1 MPDKREW
8 YRLDTAAKIY
18 PSISQTHNNT
28 TFRLELELDEPVSRE
43 NLQEALVKVM
53 PRFPT
58 FAVTLRRG
66 MFWYYLEPNPA
77 IPVVREESGFPCKRL
92 KDFINH
98 GFLFN
103 IMYYKKNVIME
114 CFHGLADGAGAIEFF
129 KTLLYEYFKLCG
141 YDMDA
146 EGMVLDADGKVPAEE
161 LENSFNAYYDAKG
174 ESNKLRV
181 PKAFHIMGT
190 PNTDGGIFLTH
201 GMIGLKEFLGKVKEK
216 GVTVSAY
223 IAALLIACTAKDQGL
238 EYRKDKHPIIISV
251 PMDLRGMFPSHTLR
265 NFISFANVGTV
276 IEGKIEFDRIL
287 ADVSAQLKAG
297 LSKESISANINK
309 NVGFEKNPFIR
320 MTPLFVKNLVVSSS
334 YKHFGEGGYTMVLS
348 NLRTA
353 QFPKTM
359 QAHIRQVYYALG
371 VSDMNPMNCVVVS
384 YQDKMVITFALK
396 YAEMNGADNDELL
409 RRLQGICGRLSEGL
423 PIVREAAHR
432 QPVGK

>member
-129 KTLLYEYFKLCG
+129 KTLLYEYFKLRG

-146 EGMVLDADGKVPAEE
+146 EGMVLD
-161 LENSFNAYYDAKG
+161 LS
-174 ESNKLRV
+174 LI
-181 PKAFHIMGT
+181 HI
-190 PNTDGGIFLTH
+190 
-201 GMIGLKEFLGKVKEK
+201 
-216 GVTVSAY
+216 
-223 IAALLIACTAKDQGL
+223 
-238 EYRKDKHPIIISV
+238 
-251 PMDLRGMFPSHTLR
+251 
-265 NFISFANVGTV
+265 
-276 IEGKIEFDRIL
+276 
-287 ADVSAQLKAG
+287 
-297 LSKESISANINK
+297 
-309 NVGFEKNPFIR
+309 
-320 MTPLFVKNLVVSSS
+320 
-334 YKHFGEGGYTMVLS
+334 
-348 NLRTA
+348 
-353 QFPKTM
+353 
-359 QAHIRQVYYALG
+359 
-371 VSDMNPMNCVVVS
+371 
-384 YQDKMVITFALK
+384 
-396 YAEMNGADNDELL
+396 
-409 RRLQGICGRLSEGL
+409 
-423 PIVREAAHR
+423 
-432 QPVGK
+432 

>member
-1 MPDKREW
+1 MPEEQDW

-28 TFRLELELDEPVSRE
+28 TFRLELELDAPVDKDK
-43 NLQEALVKVM
+43 LQEALVKIM

-66 MFWYYLEPNPA
+66 IFWYYFEPNPA
-77 IPVVREESGFPCKRL
+77 LPIVKEETGFPCKRL
-92 KDFINH
+92 KDFINN

-129 KTLLYEYFKLCG
+129 KTLMYEYFTLCG
-141 YDMDA
+141 YDMDT
-146 EGMVLDADGKVPAEE
+146 EGMVLDARGKVPVEE

-174 ESNKLRV
+174 EANKLRT

-190 PNTDGGIFLTH
+190 PNTDRGIFLTN
-201 GMIGLKEFLGKVKEK
+201 GIIDLKEFLGKVKEK

-223 IAALLIACTAKDQGL
+223 VAALLIACTAKDQGL
-238 EYRKDKHPIIISV
+238 EYKKDKRPIIISV

-276 IEGKIEFDRIL
+276 IDGEINFERIL
-287 ADVSAQLKAG
+287 ADVSKQLQDG
-297 LSKESISANINK
+297 LSKESIAANINK

-334 YKHFGEGGYTMVLS
+334 YKNYGEGSYTMVLS

-353 QFPKTM
+353 KFPKAM
-359 QAHIRQVYYALG
+359 EAHIKQVYYALG

-384 YQDKMVITFALK
+384 YQDKMVFTFA
-396 YAEMNGADNDELL
+396 
-409 RRLQGICGRLSEGL
+409 RGIRETG
-423 PIVREAAHR
+423 IVRRFFEHFSKELGMRVEIRGNEWSA
-432 QPVGK
+432 Q

>member
-28 TFRLELELDEPVSRE
+28 TFRLELELDEPVSKE
-43 NLQEALVKVM
+43 KLQEALVKLM

-77 IPVVREESGFPCKRL
+77 IPVVKEETGFPCKRL
-92 KDFINH
+92 KDFINN

-103 IMYYKKNVIME
+103 VMYYKRNVIME

-129 KTLLYEYFKLCG
+129 KTLMYEYFKLCG
-141 YDMDA
+141 YEMDS
-146 EGMVLDADGKVPAEE
+146 EDMVLDAEGKVPAEE
-161 LENSFNAYYDAKG
+161 LENSFNVYYDAKG
-174 ESNKLRV
+174 IANKLSV
-181 PKAFHIMGT
+181 PKAFHIVGT
-190 PNTDGGIFLTH
+190 SNTDGGIFLTH
-201 GMIGLKEFLGKVKEK
+201 GIIDLKEFLKKVKEK

-223 IAALLIACTAKDQGL
+223 IAALLIACTAKEQGL
-238 EYRKDKHPIIISV
+238 EFRKEKRPIIISV
-251 PMDLRGMFPSHTLR
+251 PMDLRGMFPSHSLR

-276 IEGKIEFDRIL
+276 INGKIDFDRIL
-287 ADVSAQLKAG
+287 EDVSAQLKEG
-297 LSKESISANINK
+297 LSKENISANINK

-334 YKHFGEGGYTMVLS
+334 YKHFGEGSYTMVLS

-353 QFPKTM
+353 RFPKSM
-359 QAHIRQVYYALG
+359 QQHIKQVYYALG
-371 VSDMNPMNCVVVS
+371 VSDMNPLNCVVVS
-384 YQDKMVITFALK
+384 YQDKMVITFA
-396 YAEMNGADNDELL
+396 
-409 RRLQGICGRLSEGL
+409 RGICETGIPRLFFEHFSKKLNMRVEVRGNEWSGR
-423 PIVREAAHR
+423 I
-432 QPVGK
+432 

>member
-1 MPDKREW
+1 MFLCRLLQRIKGAKMPDKREW

-28 TFRLELELDEPVSRE
+28 TFRLELELDAEVKRE
-43 NLQEALVKVM
+43 TLQEALVKIM

-66 MFWYYLEPNPA
+66 MFWYYFEPNPA
-77 IPVVREESGFPCKRL
+77 IPVVKEENGFPCKRL
-92 KDFINH
+92 KDFINN

-114 CFHGLADGAGAIEFF
+114 CFHGLAD
-129 KTLLYEYFKLCG
+129 EYFKLCG

-146 EGMVLDADGKVPAEE
+146 EDMVLDADGKVPAEE

-174 ESNKLRV
+174 EANKLRV

-190 PNTDGGIFLTH
+190 PNPDGGIFLTH
-201 GMIGLKEFLGKVKEK
+201 GIIDLKEFLARVKER

-223 IAALLIACTAKDQGL
+223 VAALLIACTAKDQGL
-238 EYRKDKHPIIISV
+238 EYKKDKRPIIISV

-276 IEGKIEFDRIL
+276 IDGKVDFDRIL
-287 ADVSAQLKAG
+287 MDVSAQLKAG
-297 LSKESISANINK
+297 LSRESISANINK

-334 YKHFGEGGYTMVLS
+334 YKNYGEGGYTMVLS

-359 QAHIRQVYYALG
+359 QAHIKQVYYALG

-384 YQDKMVITFALK
+384 YQDKMVITFA
-396 YAEMNGADNDELL
+396 
-409 RRLQGICGRLSEGL
+409 RGIKETG
-423 PIVREAAHR
+423 IVRYFFEHFSKELGMR
-432 QPVGK
+432 VEIRGNEWSGQ